1 MSEHDLPDLPS
12 DVSALL
18 DEARGTPSAPVSER
32 RKVAARLAITT
43 GLAIPSTTLAV
54 SRAASSAWLGK
65 ALGVALLA
73 VGGLGVARVAAR
85 HEEPHQRAPRAHAPA
100 SPPIA
105 RPAPPTT
112 NAVSPTPSIIARAE
126 PTATSAPAPTLPTG
140 AAGLART
147 AHRSPDAVDED
158 LSFRDELSLL
168 ERAHAALSGDD
179 IDGATAALSQHA
191 RRFPHGR
198 LEPER
203 EALRVQCAAARGDRE
218 AASAARERFH
228 RRFPDSVL
236 GASVDRA
243 VDGTQ

>member
-1 MSEHDLPDLPS
+1 MSEHDLPDLPP

-18 DEARGTPSAPVSER
+18 DEARGVPPAPASER

-54 SRAASSAWLGK
+54 SRALSSAWVGK
-65 ALGVALLA
+65 ALGVALIVA
-73 VGGLGVARVAAR
+73 GGLGVARVATR
-85 HEEPHQRAPRAHAPA
+85 HEGPPPNAPRPHAPA
-100 SPPIA
+100 SPPAA
-105 RPAPPTT
+105 RATPNAASPAPTVT
-112 NAVSPTPSIIARAE
+112 ARAE
-126 PTATSAPAPTLPTG
+126 PTPTLPAG

-147 AHRSPDAVDED
+147 ARRSPDAVDED

-191 RRFPHGR
+191 RRFPRGR
-198 LEPER
+198 LVPER
-203 EALRVQCAAARGDRE
+203 EALRVQCVAASGDRD

>member
-18 DEARGTPSAPVSER
+18 DEARGVPSAPVSER

-54 SRAASSAWLGK
+54 SRAVSSAWLGK

-73 VGGLGVARVAAR
+73 VGGLGVARVATR
-85 HEEPHQRAPRAHAPA
+85 HEQPPHRAQSAHAPA
-100 SPPIA
+100 SQPIA
-105 RPAPPTT
+105 RPAPPAT
-112 NAVSPTPSIIARAE
+112 NAVAPTPSVTARAA
-126 PTATSAPAPTLPTG
+126 PTAAPAPTLPTG

-147 AHRSPDAVDED
+147 AHRSPAPVDED

-243 VDGTQ
+243 VDGR